1 MSKLGSVKS
10 GVDVRR
16 DEDCWMVRVRQRMG
30 WKLGRLLERRA
41 NASPPRVRQAW

>member
-16 DEDCWMVRVRQRMG
+16 DEDCWMVVVRAQSKRFS
-30 WKLGRLLERRA
+30 A
-41 NASPPRVRQAW
+41 QSSASVVRFHP